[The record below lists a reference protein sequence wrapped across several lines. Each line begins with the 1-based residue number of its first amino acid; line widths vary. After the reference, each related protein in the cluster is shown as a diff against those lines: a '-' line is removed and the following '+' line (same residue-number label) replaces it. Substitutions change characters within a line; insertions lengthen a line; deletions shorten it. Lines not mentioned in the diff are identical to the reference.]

1 MAWNH
6 LHLIAEAQGPYEGGG
21 DFIVRAR
28 WGVWNRRGKVREGTG
43 GIGPCASGD
52 CPLACAAE
60 CARLTREML
69 ARWRRQ
75 RESCPWYLPLF
86 DALPRRRAVHA

>member
-1 MAWNH
+1 MSWTH
-6 LHLIAEAQGPYEGGG
+6 LHLIAEAAGPYEGGG

-28 WGVWNRRGKVREGTG
+28 WGVWTRRGKLKEGAG
-43 GIGPCASGD
+43 GIGPCVSGD

-60 CARLTREML
+60 CARLTRKML

-75 RESCPWYLPLF
+75 REECPWYLPLWS
-86 DALPRRRAVHA
+86 RA